1 MKLGIKLPLV
11 FGTILLVISVS
22 ISVTSISISSSI
34 LGQTLLDAMEVE
46 TDANADIISERMGR
60 QLDVLFEIA
69 NSNTIRSMN
78 WELVQPSLLPDIPRI
93 NSLEMGME
101 VIVES
106 KNLEKATA
114 EITSGMNEM
123 ASGADQINTAVNH
136 VNEISR
142 QNSDVIKNLA
152 KEVSRF
158 KVA

>member
-34 LGQTLLDAMEVE
+34 LGQTLLDAMEAE

-114 EITSGMNEM
+114 EFTSGMNEM
-123 ASGADQINTAVNH
+123 ASGADHINTAVNH
-136 VNEISR
+136 INEISR

-158 KVA
+158 KVE